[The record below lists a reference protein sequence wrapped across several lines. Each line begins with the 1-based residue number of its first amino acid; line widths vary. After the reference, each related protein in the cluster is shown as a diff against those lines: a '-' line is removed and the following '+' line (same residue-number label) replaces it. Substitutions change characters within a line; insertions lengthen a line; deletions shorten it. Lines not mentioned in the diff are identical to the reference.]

1 MGFRGQEF
9 SVANAS
15 EVDILHQPLML
26 ELSKLK
32 RQAYQLDLSLDDF
45 FFAAAL
51 AKRNLSPK
59 AQDFPFET
67 DYQYQVDANCL
78 FTLLQKIAKV
88 WESSWSSEPCVKPQ
102 AGPTAKQL

>member
-1 MGFRGQEF
+1 MRQTQATFKLSNRYVGFSEQEF

-59 AQDFPFET
+59 AQDFPLKQIT
-67 DYQYQVDANCL
+67 STKL
-78 FTLLQKIAKV
+78 M
-88 WESSWSSEPCVKPQ
+88 
-102 AGPTAKQL
+102 PTVCSLC